1 MDMIDLKE
9 KVAIVTG
16 GSRGIGRATC
26 LKLSSLGANLVLN
39 FAGNAA
45 AAEQT
50 KADCEALGAKVVLVQ
65 GNVAK
70 IEDCERI
77 FAAAQETFGRV
88 DILVNNAGITR
99 DALTVRMKEEDFDAV
114 IDVNLKG
121 TWNCMKLAAK
131 PMMKQRSGRIINLS
145 SIAGIIGNPGQSNYA
160 ASKAGVIGMTKTLA
174 KEIGSR
180 GVTVNAIAP
189 GFIET
194 EMTENLPEEMKEAV
208 SKQIP
213 LARFG
218 QAEDVANA
226 VAFLASDMA
235 SYISGQVIHV
245 DGGLVV

>member
-1 MDMIDLKE
+1 
-9 KVAIVTG
+9 
-16 GSRGIGRATC
+16 
-26 LKLSSLGANLVLN
+26 
-39 FAGNAA
+39 
-45 AAEQT
+45 
-50 KADCEALGAKVVLVQ
+50 
-65 GNVAK
+65 
-70 IEDCERI
+70 
-77 FAAAQETFGRV
+77 
-88 DILVNNAGITR
+88 
-99 DALTVRMKEEDFDAV
+99 
-114 IDVNLKG
+114 
-121 TWNCMKLAAK
+121 
-131 PMMKQRSGRIINLS
+131 MMKQRSGRIINLS

>member
-1 MDMIDLKE
+1 M
-9 KVAIVTG
+9 
-16 GSRGIGRATC
+16 
-26 LKLSSLGANLVLN
+26 KLASLGADLVLN
-39 FAGNAA
+39 FAGNQA

-65 GNVAK
+65 GNVASM
-70 IEDCERI
+70 EDCEKI
-77 FAAAQETFGRV
+77 FAAAQENFGRV

-99 DALTVRMKEEDFDAV
+99 DGLTVRMKEEDFQAV

-131 PMMKQRSGRIINLS
+131 SMMKQRSGRIINLS
-145 SIAGIIGNPGQSNYA
+145 SIAGVIGNAGQSNYS

-189 GFIET
+189 GMIET
-194 EMTENLPEEMKEAV
+194 EMTENLPAEMKENVA
-208 SKQIP
+208 KQIP

-218 QAEDVANA
+218 AAEDVANA

-245 DGGLVV
+245 DGGLVC